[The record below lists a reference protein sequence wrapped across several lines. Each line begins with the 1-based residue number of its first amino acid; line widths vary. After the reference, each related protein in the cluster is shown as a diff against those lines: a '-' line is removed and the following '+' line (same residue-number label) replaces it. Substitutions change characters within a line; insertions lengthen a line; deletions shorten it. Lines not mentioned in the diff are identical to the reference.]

1 MLPLDKMN
9 KNKIDIDTLHGFGI
23 ITEFPK
29 FLMYYI
35 KNFVEFS
42 FLDALPELHE
52 KFLLISTGILSKLE
66 ILNLKIKIFCGI

>member
-1 MLPLDKMN
+1 MLELLLGITIPETEFKIHFYQISWISLYFLLPLDKMN

-35 KNFVEFS
+35 GRFAKS
-42 FLDALPELHE
+42 
-52 KFLLISTGILSKLE
+52 S
-66 ILNLKIKIFCGI
+66 